1 MSPERLWGGSDC
13 LPAMQAVSI
22 LYRDDMLLRSDSDD
36 VGNSPEL
43 PPGRHDSPGPDT
55 LGGLILNT
63 PPMSDS
69 FSVMNPPR
77 PEPGQIRQWPLLD
90 GLPLA
95 LALSS
100 TARRAGGLVVAV
112 CADGYV
118 ARRLRDDLHH
128 LGETSAA
135 LFPDLEVLPYDLY
148 SPHPDLISHRIE
160 LLSSL
165 NRVQDGILIV
175 PVNALMQRLPPKP
188 FILGQRLDLHMG
200 QSLDLEHF
208 RSQLIDAGYQVSD
221 QVWQPGQFA
230 LRGSIIDLWPMG
242 TDTPYRVEWF
252 DTDIESIRSFDAETQ
267 RSIEKMD
274 QLKLLPGREF
284 PFDEQARQDFRRRF
298 RTRFDVDLRH
308 ASIYQE
314 IGEGV
319 LSQGLEQYLPL
330 FFDDL
335 STLFDYLP
343 KPFRLIQL
351 AGIDEAL
358 ERFSQ
363 QVSYRHDQRQG
374 DIQRPV
380 LQPQEL
386 FLTVEELNSHLG
398 DACVKMTRRAP
409 AKASVQCIEPLD
421 LDHHSDQA
429 GEWIQNHTER
439 ILLAADSAGR
449 RELIADNL
457 KRVGVQPRKLD
468 SWSAFVSGDD
478 PLALAVLPFSSGCH
492 LAEAGISVLTESEL
506 FPGHTRTLQRKSTNG
521 PDPENLV
528 RSLADLQPGALI
540 VHLEHGIGR
549 YLGLEVLD
557 VGDTS
562 GEFLAIE
569 YAGGDKL
576 YVPVADLHLVSR
588 YTGAEPDG
596 VQLNQLGSDRWSKTR
611 RKAAEKVRDVAAELL
626 NLQARRA
633 AREGHAYALDRG
645 LYARFAAGFEYEE
658 TEDQQRAIDA
668 VIADLQAETPM
679 DRVICGDVG
688 FGKTEVALRAAYVV
702 SDGNRQVALLA
713 PTTLLA
719 EQHYRTFRDRFADWP
734 VRIELLSR
742 TGSSKSTQA
751 TLDGLADGTVDIVI
765 GTHRLLQKDIAFDR
779 LGLIIIDEE
788 QRFGVRQKEQLK
800 KLRAEVD
807 LLTLTATPIPRT
819 LNMSMAGLR
828 ELSII
833 ATPPQRRMA
842 VKTFVTQWDMST
854 ISDAINREFQRGGQV
869 YFLHNDV
876 ASQPRIAA
884 DLEKHF
890 PGARIGIAHGQMKP
904 GAMERTMREF
914 YARKINLLIAS
925 TIIENGIDV
934 PTANTIIINRADKF
948 GLAQLHQLRGRV
960 GRSHHLAYAYLITPP
975 VKSITRDARKRLEA
989 IQTLE
994 ELGAG
999 FTLATHDLE
1008 IRGAGEL
1015 LGEDQS
1021 GQIEAIGF
1029 QLYSELLNRT
1039 VEALKAGIEPDLD
1052 EPVDMTSEVDLHVT
1066 ALIPDQYLADVHQR
1080 LVLYKRIAQAR
1091 GPKDL
1096 HQLQVEMID
1105 RFGLLPEP
1113 VKNLFS
1119 AAELRL
1125 QARQRGIRKLEIG
1138 PAGGRIE
1145 FLPKPDINMAELVR
1159 MIQVES
1165 HTFSLPAQDRLRI
1178 DGEFEGLETRLS
1190 LAADLLQRLQPEQSR
1205 TATA

>member
-1 MSPERLWGGSDC
+1 MS
-13 LPAMQAVSI
+13 
-22 LYRDDMLLRSDSDD
+22 
-36 VGNSPEL
+36 EL
-43 PPGRHDSPGPDT
+43 
-55 LGGLILNT
+55 
-63 PPMSDS
+63 
-69 FSVMNPPR
+69 FSVLKPPR
-77 PEPGQIRQWPLLD
+77 SQGGEPCQWPLLE

-100 TARRAGGLVVAV
+100 IAKRAGGLVLAI
-112 CADGYV
+112 CADGYA
-118 ARRLRDDLHH
+118 ARRLRDDLNH
-128 LGETSAA
+128 LGGPNAE

-148 SPHPDLISHRIE
+148 SPHPDLISRRIE
-160 LLSSL
+160 VLSRLSQQ
-165 NRVQDGILIV
+165 RDGILIV
-175 PVNALMQRLPPKP
+175 PVNALMQRLPPTR
-188 FILGQRLDLHMG
+188 FVLG
-200 QSLDLEHF
+200 QSLDLRVGQTLDLSDF
-208 RSQLIDAGYQVSD
+208 RVQLADAGYQPSD

-230 LRGSIIDLWPMG
+230 LRGSIVDLWPMG
-242 TDTPYRVEWF
+242 TATPFRIEWF
-252 DTDIESIRSFDAETQ
+252 DTEIESIRSFDAETQ
-267 RSIEKMD
+267 RSIDKMD
-274 QLKLLPGREF
+274 ALKLLPGREY
-284 PFDEQARQDFRRRF
+284 PFDESARQEFRRRF
-298 RTRFDVDLRH
+298 RMRFDVDLRH
-308 ASIYQE
+308 ATVYQDVGNG
-314 IGEGV
+314 IQP
-319 LSQGLEQYLPL
+319 QGLEQYLPL
-330 FFDDL
+330 FFEHTANL
-335 STLFDYLP
+335 LDYLP
-343 KPFRLIQL
+343 EPNRLVL
-351 AGIDEAL
+351 LDGIDTAMTS
-358 ERFSQ
+358 FSQ
-363 QVSYRHDQRQG
+363 QVEYRYEQRRG
-374 DIQRPV
+374 DLQRPALRPDELY
-380 LQPQEL
+380 LQGSEL
-386 FLTVEELNSHLG
+386 LEHLRQH
-398 DACVKMTRRAP
+398 ASVRMTRRQP
-409 AKASVQCIEPLD
+409 AQAAVSAIEPLD
-421 LDHHSDQA
+421 LDHDSDHA
-429 GEWIQNHTER
+429 GNWLQSHPER
-439 ILLAADSAGR
+439 ILLAADTAGR

-457 KRVGVQPRKLD
+457 KRIGIQPKLID
-468 SWSAFVSGDD
+468 SWPAFVSGND
-478 PLALAVLPFSSGCH
+478 PLALAVLPFSSGCQ
-492 LAEAGISVLTESEL
+492 LAEAGLSILTESEL
-506 FPGHTRTLQRKSTNG
+506 FPGHTRTARRKRKSG

-528 RSLADLQPGALI
+528 RSLADLQTGALV

-557 VGDTS
+557 IGDTT
-562 GEFLAIE
+562 GEYLTLE
-569 YAGGDKL
+569 YAGSDKL
-576 YVPVADLHLVSR
+576 YVPVTDLHLVSR
-588 YTGAEPDG
+588 YTGAEPDA
-596 VQLNQLGSDRWSKTR
+596 VVLNQLGSDRWRKTR

-633 AREGHAYALDRG
+633 AREGHAYPLDRG

-658 TEDQQRAIDA
+658 TDDQQRAIDA
-668 VIADLQAETPM
+668 VVADLQAETPM

-688 FGKTEVALRAAYVV
+688 FGKTEVALRASYVV
-702 SDGNRQVALLA
+702 TDGNRQVALLA

-734 VRIELLSR
+734 VKIALLSR
-742 TGSSKSTQA
+742 TGGSKATQA

-765 GTHRLLQKDIAFDR
+765 GTHRLLQKDIRFDR

-833 ATPPQRRMA
+833 ATPPARRMA
-842 VKTFVTQWDMST
+842 VKTFVSQWDIST
-854 ISDAINREFQRGGQV
+854 ISDAISREFQRGGQV

-876 ASQPRIAA
+876 ASQPRMA
-884 DLEKHF
+884 DDLSKHF
-890 PGARIGIAHGQMKP
+890 PDARIGIAHGQMKP
-904 GAMERTMREF
+904 GEMEKTMRDF
-914 YARKINLLIAS
+914 YARRINLLIAS

-975 VKSITRDARKRLEA
+975 LKSITRDARKRLEA
-989 IQTLE
+989 IQSLE

-1052 EPVDMTSEVDLHVT
+1052 EPVDLTSEVDLHVS
-1066 ALIPDQYLADVHQR
+1066 ALIPDHYLNDVHQR

-1091 GPKDL
+1091 GPDDL

-1119 AAELRL
+1119 AAMLRL
-1125 QARQRGIRKLEIG
+1125 EARKLGIRKLEVG

-1145 FLPKPDINMAELVR
+1145 FLPKPDIDMAELVR
-1159 MIQVES
+1159 MIQVEA
-1165 HTFSLPAQDRLRI
+1165 HTYSLPTQDRLRI
-1178 DGEFEGLETRLS
+1178 DGEFEQLDQRLALADDLLMRLS
-1190 LAADLLQRLQPEQSR
+1190 PKTNQVHSK
-1205 TATA
+1205 T